1 MTQPTAMDRL
11 DPGPPAPPDPAVQ
24 AATLDWLPE
33 PDWDDPGYRERE
45 RLWLRHCGDG
55 WPQPHGK

>member
-1 MTQPTAMDRL
+1 MDRL